1 MFISRMWFDEV
12 ERIGK
17 QRCTPAGYALH
28 GAGQLVGFIALL
40 LLLVAIVYVP
50 YRAVI
55 GEFNRMLLWLLL
67 APFVIGFFGKGIL
80 AVSWLLAHRKQF
92 HYDHERRVSRWIE
105 HGVERTYTYADWE
118 EEHDRKP

>member
-40 LLLVAIVYVP
+40 LLVVVIVYVP

-67 APFVIGFFGKGIL
+67 APFVIGLLGDVIL
-80 AVSWLLAHRKQF
+80 AVSWLLARRKRF
-92 HYDHERRVSRWIE
+92 HYDYERRVSRWVE
-105 HGVERTYTYADWE
+105 DGVERTYTYADWE
-118 EEHDRKP
+118 ARRAG